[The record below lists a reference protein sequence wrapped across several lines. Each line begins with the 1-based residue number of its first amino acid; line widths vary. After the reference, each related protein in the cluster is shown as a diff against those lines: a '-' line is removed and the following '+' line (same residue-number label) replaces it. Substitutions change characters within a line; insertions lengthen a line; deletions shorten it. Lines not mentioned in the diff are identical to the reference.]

1 MVRQTIILLAAAAAL
16 LAGCAAPKPSVVVPT
31 HLVRVTYFAGDSTT
45 ASGVRPRTNYTAAAP
60 SCIPFHARIKL
71 PRLASSSLRDRGTA
85 LESAMKRGQIR
96 VDIFVPTAA
105 DVARMSH
112 SLPEFM
118 PAEVD

>member
-71 PRLASSSLRDRGTA
+71 PIGQFIVEDRGTA